1 MGEEISA
8 VDYFISTARQK
19 TGIYAPCQ
27 NGRRLCFPPLTF
39 RDKLHYVKERENR
52 IFHLNGYLL
61 AMELFKTLMLGL
73 QKNFHFL

>member
-1 MGEEISA
+1 MTKKLIK
-8 VDYFISTARQK
+8 Q
-19 TGIYAPCQ
+19 Q
-27 NGRRLCFPPLTF
+27 FPHNIHTTELTF